1 MKDTAS
7 SCMVVATLIATVM
20 FAAAFSV
27 PGGNDD
33 DTGRPIFL
41 TKKSFLVFAISDA
54 LALFSSATSILIFL
68 SILTSRYA
76 EEDFLESLPNRLI
89 IGLATLFISVAT
101 MMIAFCATLFIV
113 LGPELVWVANPM
125 ALVACVPSQG
135 RKPNSFLFPVSS
147 TPGNLPVTVF
157 LSGHLPI
164 SQLSGTGTKEDPRA
178 PRHAHFHGRRV
189 RRFSGDAPPPPA
201 SPAADQHPYLPGSPI
216 RALHVPLLGIFV
228 SVSPPNS
235 LSGEVPATFS
245 TPIPARAL
253 GSVLLPFWC
262 ENYLSW
268 SASVELWFMGQGYED
283 HLVTQE
289 ADIPEAYKTCFKFW
303 TQAKGLYTNDI
314 QRLYKVASAIVHL
327 SQQDLDLSTYIG
339 QIASLKEQFLTVMP
353 LTPDVGAQ
361 QTQLDKFFMVLTLI
375 GLRPDLEPIRDQI
388 LGSSSVPSLDD
399 VFARLLRI
407 SSTQT
412 LPSDSASDSS
422 VLVSQTTSRGGRS
435 GTRGRGQRPHCTYCN
450 KLGHTRDRC
459 YQLHG
464 RPPRTAH
471 MAQSSD
477 SPLPQPPSSSAS
489 QTSQASIASVAQPGN
504 ASACLTHT
512 SSLGPWILDSGASD
526 HLSGNKDL
534 FSSITTTSDLPTV
547 TLANGSQTVAKGI
560 GLALP
565 LPSLPL
571 TSVLYTPECPF
582 NLISISKIT
591 RTLNCSIT
599 FSDKFVTLQDRST
612 GKTIGIGRE
621 SQGLYHL
628 TSDSSPAVCIST
640 DAPLLIHNRLGHP
653 SLSKFQKMV
662 PRFST
667 LSSLPCESC
676 QLGKHTRVSFPKR
689 LNNRA
694 KSPFELVHTDVW
706 GPCRTAST
714 LGFQYFVTFIDDYSR
729 CTWLFL
735 MKNRAELFSIFQK
748 FYTEIQTQF
757 NISIRVLR
765 SDNAR
770 EYFSAQF
777 TSFMSHHGILH
788 QSSCAHTPQQ
798 NGVAERKNRHLVETA
813 RTLLLHS
820 HVPFRFWGDAVLTA
834 CYLINRMPSSVLHD
848 QIPHSLLFPDQPL
861 YFLPPRVFGC
871 TCFVHILTPG
881 QDKLS
886 AKAMKCLFLGYSRLQ
901 KGYRCYSLETH
912 RYFISADV
920 TFFEDSPFFSTTSES
935 LPVSEVLPIPIVSP
949 PDAMPPRPLQVYHRR
964 PRVVAPLPFLR
975 HLLTHFLSLRLHL
988 PRLCL
993 LLMTYPLLFGK
1004 AGDRQWWMKWL
1015 LCTLMALGNLVVLP
1029 SGKSTVGCR
1038 WVYAVKVGPDGQVD
1052 RLKARLVA
1060 KGYTQVYG
1068 SDYGDTFSPVAKIAS
1083 VRLLLSMAAMCSW
1096 PLYQLDIKNAFL
1108 HGDLARK
1115 FIWSNLLCIYLV
1127 VYVDDIV
1134 ITGSDQDGIQKLKQH
1149 LFTHFQTKDLGKL
1162 KYFLGIEIAQS
1173 SSGVVLSQR
1182 KTGEPLGDP
1191 GRYRRLVGKLNYLT
1205 ITRPDI
1211 SFPVSVVSQFLQS
1224 PCDSHWDA
1232 VIRILRYIKST
1243 PGQGVLYENR
1253 GHTQVVGYTDADW
1266 AGSPTDRRSTSGY
1279 CVFIGG
1285 NLISW
1290 KSKKQDV
1297 VARSSAE
1304 AEYRA
1309 MALATCELIW
1319 LRHLL
1324 QELRFGKDEQ
1334 MKLICDNQA
1343 ALHIASNPVFHE
1355 RTKHI
1360 EVDCHFIREKI
1371 ASGCVATSF
1380 VNSNDQLA
1388 DIFTKSL
1395 RGRAASNYVKGQ
1407 MLWMLM
1413 IRLFKG
1419 KLCFFIYDVCFLST
1433 TYLWPKSIVAHN
1445 FIQVIVEVPCKVR
1458 SQMGLGQC
1466 KKCYCKPTFDQ
1477 AKYVCANSNFIE
1489 EKVNMLISSKLKEN
1503 HNSIYSGRASN
1514 ILPMFLHNTLISGFI
1529 AAERELPVTD
1539 GVLPAFQGRGVGL
1552 YTMAADSSSVDVI
1565 LDFLRRNRFT
1575 RAEAALR
1582 SELGN
1587 RPDLNGFLQKLTLEE
1602 KADSGNVAGVEAANG
1617 DGSQA
1622 QGSGSKELVIV
1633 KEIECGERNKPP
1645 SGDATNM
1652 RSDKNF
1658 AFSKGSEDTVLDLYT
1673 WKFNADPYRNEGG
1686 SSGVSTKNNSN
1697 SNSVLELQV
1706 YEQSRYRIGELSDA
1720 VASKDAKSGEEE
1732 IGFSGEKRGSWV
1744 GSSSEKDGKRKAE
1757 MGGIRAAIKEQV
1769 DEVGRALYFGKSQG
1783 SSELKTISS
1792 LNFPLVLECQK
1803 EELPRLPPV
1812 KLKSEE
1818 KPLNISWEEK
1828 FEHEGCIS
1836 NGDAYVVVGGKR
1848 TAGGSWLSVSQ
1859 GIAED
1864 TSDLVSGFAT
1874 VGDGLSESIDYPNEY
1889 WDSDEYDD
1897 DDDVGYMRQPIEDE
1911 TWFLAHEIDYPS
1923 DNEKGTGHGSV
1934 PDPQERGPT
1943 KDEDDDQSF
1952 AEEDSYFSG
1961 EQYFPAKHVA
1971 PVSASDD
1978 PIGLSVTEMDLSLRQ
1993 MNLSML
1999 RDGKV
2004 MNDCGRPRLDD
2015 NCMDDDQHGSVRS
2028 IGVGINSDAADIGSE
2043 VKNHPDGGFSF
2054 PPPLRDGQLVQASSS
2069 KSLWSNNCNA
2079 PTSDETDDC
2088 LNALMRNA
2096 DMLASW
2102 RRKSSDSSPV
2112 KSSKDEIMLM
2122 LLDQRTLLPST
2133 LSNYGYNERGHV
2145 KKEEDEKTGGA
2156 REEDPGVSLED
2167 EEAAAVQEQVRQIKA
2182 QEEEFETFNLKIVHR
2197 KNRHVSPHLKNLLNY

>member
-1 MKDTAS
+1 MITSEK
-7 SCMVVATLIATVM
+7 
-20 FAAAFSV
+20 
-27 PGGNDD
+27 
-33 DTGRPIFL
+33 
-41 TKKSFLVFAISDA
+41 LV
-54 LALFSSATSILIFL
+54 
-68 SILTSRYA
+68 
-76 EEDFLESLPNRLI
+76 
-89 IGLATLFISVAT
+89 
-101 MMIAFCATLFIV
+101 
-113 LGPELVWVANPM
+113 
-125 ALVACVPSQG
+125 
-135 RKPNSFLFPVSS
+135 
-147 TPGNLPVTVF
+147 
-157 LSGHLPI
+157 
-164 SQLSGTGTKEDPRA
+164 
-178 PRHAHFHGRRV
+178 
-189 RRFSGDAPPPPA
+189 
-201 SPAADQHPYLPGSPI
+201 GS
-216 RALHVPLLGIFV
+216 
-228 SVSPPNS
+228 
-235 LSGEVPATFS
+235 
-245 TPIPARAL
+245 
-253 GSVLLPFWC
+253 

-283 HLVTQE
+283 HLITQE
-289 ADIPEAYKTCFKFW
+289 TDIPE
-303 TQAKGLYTNDI
+303 AKGLYTNDI

-361 QTQLDKFFMVLTLI
+361 QTQLT
-375 GLRPDLEPIRDQI
+375 
-388 LGSSSVPSLDD
+388 SSSCSVLDD

-435 GTRGRGQRPHCTYCN
+435 GTRASELLRI
-450 KLGHTRDRC
+450 
-459 YQLHG
+459 
-464 RPPRTAH
+464 
-471 MAQSSD
+471 SD
-477 SPLPQPPSSSAS
+477 ISGFY
-489 QTSQASIASVAQPGN
+489 ASIAQPGN

-547 TLANGSQTVAKGI
+547 TVANGSQLWLK
-560 GLALP
+560 
-565 LPSLPL
+565 
-571 TSVLYTPECPF
+571 
-582 NLISISKIT
+582 
-591 RTLNCSIT
+591 
-599 FSDKFVTLQDRST
+599 DRST

-735 MKNRAELFSIFQK
+735 MKNQAELFSIFQK

-813 RTLLLHS
+813 RTLLLHN

-949 PDAMPPRPLQVYHRR
+949 PDAMPPRPFSTHEALSHPGWRQAMVDEMAALHSNGTWI
-964 PRVVAPLPFLR
+964 
-975 HLLTHFLSLRLHL
+975 LLF
-988 PRLCL
+988 
-993 LLMTYPLLFGK
+993 YPLVNL
-1004 AGDRQWWMKWL
+1004 Q
-1015 LCTLMALGNLVVLP
+1015 LVV
-1029 SGKSTVGCR
+1029 VGSM
-1038 WVYAVKVGPDGQVD
+1038 Q
-1052 RLKARLVA
+1052 L
-1060 KGYTQVYG
+1060 
-1068 SDYGDTFSPVAKIAS
+1068 
-1083 VRLLLSMAAMCSW
+1083 RLLLSMAAMCSW
-1096 PLYQLDIKNAFL
+1096 PLYQLDIKNVFL
-1108 HGDLARK
+1108 HGDLAEEVYMEQPPV
-1115 FIWSNLLCIYLV
+1115 YLSG

-1182 KTGEPLGDP
+1182 KYALDILEETGEPLGDP

-1224 PCDSHWDA
+1224 PCDSHWDV

-1334 MKLICDNQA
+1334 MKLICDNQPHYI
-1343 ALHIASNPVFHE
+1343 LHPIQ
-1355 RTKHI
+1355 
-1360 EVDCHFIREKI
+1360 
-1371 ASGCVATSF
+1371 SF
-1380 VNSNDQLA
+1380 M
-1388 DIFTKSL
+1388 
-1395 RGRAASNYVKGQ
+1395 KG
-1407 MLWMLM
+1407 
-1413 IRLFKG
+1413 
-1419 KLCFFIYDVCFLST
+1419 
-1433 TYLWPKSIVAHN
+1433 PSI
-1445 FIQVIVEVPCKVR
+1445 
-1458 SQMGLGQC
+1458 L
-1466 KKCYCKPTFDQ
+1466 
-1477 AKYVCANSNFIE
+1477 
-1489 EKVNMLISSKLKEN
+1489 
-1503 HNSIYSGRASN
+1503 
-1514 ILPMFLHNTLISGFI
+1514 
-1529 AAERELPVTD
+1529 
-1539 GVLPAFQGRGVGL
+1539 
-1552 YTMAADSSSVDVI
+1552 
-1565 LDFLRRNRFT
+1565 
-1575 RAEAALR
+1575 
-1582 SELGN
+1582 
-1587 RPDLNGFLQKLTLEE
+1587 KLTVISLE
-1602 KADSGNVAGVEAANG
+1602 
-1617 DGSQA
+1617 
-1622 QGSGSKELVIV
+1622 
-1633 KEIECGERNKPP
+1633 R
-1645 SGDATNM
+1645 
-1652 RSDKNF
+1652 RSHQD
-1658 AFSKGSEDTVLDLYT
+1658 VL
-1673 WKFNADPYRNEGG
+1673 
-1686 SSGVSTKNNSN
+1686 
-1697 SNSVLELQV
+1697 LQV
-1706 YEQSRYRIGELSDA
+1706 LS
-1720 VASKDAKSGEEE
+1720 
-1732 IGFSGEKRGSWV
+1732 I
-1744 GSSSEKDGKRKAE
+1744 
-1757 MGGIRAAIKEQV
+1757 
-1769 DEVGRALYFGKSQG
+1769 
-1783 SSELKTISS
+1783 
-1792 LNFPLVLECQK
+1792 
-1803 EELPRLPPV
+1803 
-1812 KLKSEE
+1812 
-1818 KPLNISWEEK
+1818 
-1828 FEHEGCIS
+1828 
-1836 NGDAYVVVGGKR
+1836 
-1848 TAGGSWLSVSQ
+1848 
-1859 GIAED
+1859 
-1864 TSDLVSGFAT
+1864 
-1874 VGDGLSESIDYPNEY
+1874 
-1889 WDSDEYDD
+1889 
-1897 DDDVGYMRQPIEDE
+1897 
-1911 TWFLAHEIDYPS
+1911 
-1923 DNEKGTGHGSV
+1923 
-1934 PDPQERGPT
+1934 
-1943 KDEDDDQSF
+1943 
-1952 AEEDSYFSG
+1952 
-1961 EQYFPAKHVA
+1961 
-1971 PVSASDD
+1971 
-1978 PIGLSVTEMDLSLRQ
+1978 Q
-1993 MNLSML
+1993 M
-1999 RDGKV
+1999 
-2004 MNDCGRPRLDD
+2004 
-2015 NCMDDDQHGSVRS
+2015 
-2028 IGVGINSDAADIGSE
+2028 IN
-2043 VKNHPDGGFSF
+2043 
-2054 PPPLRDGQLVQASSS
+2054 
-2069 KSLWSNNCNA
+2069 
-2079 PTSDETDDC
+2079 
-2088 LNALMRNA
+2088 
-2096 DMLASW
+2096 
-2102 RRKSSDSSPV
+2102 
-2112 KSSKDEIMLM
+2112 
-2122 LLDQRTLLPST
+2122 
-2133 LSNYGYNERGHV
+2133 
-2145 KKEEDEKTGGA
+2145 
-2156 REEDPGVSLED
+2156 
-2167 EEAAAVQEQVRQIKA
+2167 
-2182 QEEEFETFNLKIVHR
+2182 
-2197 KNRHVSPHLKNLLNY
+2197 

>member
-1 MKDTAS
+1 MTTKNQIFT
-7 SCMVVATLIATVM
+7 
-20 FAAAFSV
+20 SV
-27 PGGNDD
+27 
-33 DTGRPIFL
+33 
-41 TKKSFLVFAISDA
+41 
-54 LALFSSATSILIFL
+54 
-68 SILTSRYA
+68 
-76 EEDFLESLPNRLI
+76 
-89 IGLATLFISVAT
+89 
-101 MMIAFCATLFIV
+101 
-113 LGPELVWVANPM
+113 
-125 ALVACVPSQG
+125 
-135 RKPNSFLFPVSS
+135 
-147 TPGNLPVTVF
+147 
-157 LSGHLPI
+157 LSG
-164 SQLSGTGTKEDPRA
+164 
-178 PRHAHFHGRRV
+178 
-189 RRFSGDAPPPPA
+189 
-201 SPAADQHPYLPGSPI
+201 SPLITSEKLVGS
-216 RALHVPLLGIFV
+216 
-228 SVSPPNS
+228 
-235 LSGEVPATFS
+235 
-245 TPIPARAL
+245 
-253 GSVLLPFWC
+253 

-289 ADIPEAYKTCFKFW
+289 ADIPEVDRVQWRKIDAQLCSVLWQSVDPRILLHLRAYKTCFKFW

-339 QIASLKEQFLTVMP
+339 QIASLKEEFLTVMP

-412 LPSDSASDSS
+412 LPSDSTSDSS

-964 PRVVAPLPFLR
+964 PRVVAPLPFPEAPADSLPIPSASPAPALPSPNDLPIAVR
-975 HLLTHFLSLRLHL
+975 KGTRSTRNPHPIYNFLSYHRLSSPYSAFVSAISSVSL
-988 PRLCL
+988 PKSTHEALSH
-993 LLMTYPLLFGK
+993 PGW
-1004 AGDRQWWMKWL
+1004 RQAMVDE
-1015 LCTLMALGNLVVLP
+1015 MAALHSNGTWDLVVLP

-1108 HGDLARK
+1108 HGDLAEEVYMEQPPGFVAQGESGLVCRLRRSLYGLK
-1115 FIWSNLLCIYLV
+1115 QSPRAWFSRFSSVVQEFGMLRSTADHSVFYHHNSLGQCIYLV

-1182 KTGEPLGDP
+1182 KYALDILEETGMLDCKPVDTPMDPNVKLVPGQGEPLGDP

-1371 ASGCVATSF
+1371 ASGCVATSY

-1395 RGRAASNYVKGQ
+1395 RGPRIKYICN
-1407 MLWMLM
+1407 
-1413 IRLFKG
+1413 
-1419 KLCFFIYDVCFLST
+1419 KLGAYDV
-1433 TYLWPKSIVAHN
+1433 YA
-1445 FIQVIVEVPCKVR
+1445 
-1458 SQMGLGQC
+1458 
-1466 KKCYCKPTFDQ
+1466 
-1477 AKYVCANSNFIE
+1477 
-1489 EKVNMLISSKLKEN
+1489 
-1503 HNSIYSGRASN
+1503 
-1514 ILPMFLHNTLISGFI
+1514 
-1529 AAERELPVTD
+1529 
-1539 GVLPAFQGRGVGL
+1539 PA
-1552 YTMAADSSSVDVI
+1552 
-1565 LDFLRRNRFT
+1565 
-1575 RAEAALR
+1575 
-1582 SELGN
+1582 
-1587 RPDLNGFLQKLTLEE
+1587 
-1602 KADSGNVAGVEAANG
+1602 
-1617 DGSQA
+1617 
-1622 QGSGSKELVIV
+1622 
-1633 KEIECGERNKPP
+1633 
-1645 SGDATNM
+1645 
-1652 RSDKNF
+1652 
-1658 AFSKGSEDTVLDLYT
+1658 
-1673 WKFNADPYRNEGG
+1673 
-1686 SSGVSTKNNSN
+1686 
-1697 SNSVLELQV
+1697 
-1706 YEQSRYRIGELSDA
+1706 
-1720 VASKDAKSGEEE
+1720 
-1732 IGFSGEKRGSWV
+1732 
-1744 GSSSEKDGKRKAE
+1744 
-1757 MGGIRAAIKEQV
+1757 
-1769 DEVGRALYFGKSQG
+1769 
-1783 SSELKTISS
+1783 
-1792 LNFPLVLECQK
+1792 
-1803 EELPRLPPV
+1803 
-1812 KLKSEE
+1812 
-1818 KPLNISWEEK
+1818 
-1828 FEHEGCIS
+1828 
-1836 NGDAYVVVGGKR
+1836 
-1848 TAGGSWLSVSQ
+1848 
-1859 GIAED
+1859 
-1864 TSDLVSGFAT
+1864 
-1874 VGDGLSESIDYPNEY
+1874 
-1889 WDSDEYDD
+1889 
-1897 DDDVGYMRQPIEDE
+1897 
-1911 TWFLAHEIDYPS
+1911 
-1923 DNEKGTGHGSV
+1923 
-1934 PDPQERGPT
+1934 
-1943 KDEDDDQSF
+1943 
-1952 AEEDSYFSG
+1952 
-1961 EQYFPAKHVA
+1961 
-1971 PVSASDD
+1971 
-1978 PIGLSVTEMDLSLRQ
+1978 
-1993 MNLSML
+1993 
-1999 RDGKV
+1999 
-2004 MNDCGRPRLDD
+2004 
-2015 NCMDDDQHGSVRS
+2015 
-2028 IGVGINSDAADIGSE
+2028 
-2043 VKNHPDGGFSF
+2043 
-2054 PPPLRDGQLVQASSS
+2054 
-2069 KSLWSNNCNA
+2069 
-2079 PTSDETDDC
+2079 
-2088 LNALMRNA
+2088 
-2096 DMLASW
+2096 
-2102 RRKSSDSSPV
+2102 
-2112 KSSKDEIMLM
+2112 
-2122 LLDQRTLLPST
+2122 
-2133 LSNYGYNERGHV
+2133 
-2145 KKEEDEKTGGA
+2145 
-2156 REEDPGVSLED
+2156 
-2167 EEAAAVQEQVRQIKA
+2167 
-2182 QEEEFETFNLKIVHR
+2182 
-2197 KNRHVSPHLKNLLNY
+2197 

>member
-1 MKDTAS
+1 MITSEK
-7 SCMVVATLIATVM
+7 
-20 FAAAFSV
+20 
-27 PGGNDD
+27 
-33 DTGRPIFL
+33 
-41 TKKSFLVFAISDA
+41 LV
-54 LALFSSATSILIFL
+54 
-68 SILTSRYA
+68 
-76 EEDFLESLPNRLI
+76 
-89 IGLATLFISVAT
+89 
-101 MMIAFCATLFIV
+101 
-113 LGPELVWVANPM
+113 
-125 ALVACVPSQG
+125 
-135 RKPNSFLFPVSS
+135 
-147 TPGNLPVTVF
+147 
-157 LSGHLPI
+157 
-164 SQLSGTGTKEDPRA
+164 
-178 PRHAHFHGRRV
+178 
-189 RRFSGDAPPPPA
+189 
-201 SPAADQHPYLPGSPI
+201 GS
-216 RALHVPLLGIFV
+216 
-228 SVSPPNS
+228 
-235 LSGEVPATFS
+235 
-245 TPIPARAL
+245 
-253 GSVLLPFWC
+253 

-289 ADIPEAYKTCFKFW
+289 ADIPEVDRVQWRKIDAQLCSVLWQSVDPRILLHLQAYKTCFKFW

-422 VLVSQTTSRGGRS
+422 VLVSQTTSQGGRS

-964 PRVVAPLPFLR
+964 PRVVAPLPFPEAPADSLPIPSASPAPALPSPNDLPIAVR
-975 HLLTHFLSLRLHL
+975 KGTRSTRNPHPIYNFLSYHRLSSPYSAFVSAISSVSL
-988 PRLCL
+988 PKSTHEALSH
-993 LLMTYPLLFGK
+993 PGW
-1004 AGDRQWWMKWL
+1004 RQAMVDE
-1015 LCTLMALGNLVVLP
+1015 MAALHSNGTWDLVVLP

-1108 HGDLARK
+1108 HGDLAEEVYMEQPPGFVAQGESGLVCRLRRSLYGLK
-1115 FIWSNLLCIYLV
+1115 QSPRAWFSRFSSVVQEFGMLRSTADHSVFYHHNSLGQCIYLV

-1182 KTGEPLGDP
+1182 KYALDILEETGMLDCKPVDTPMDPNVKLVPGQGEPLGDP

-1371 ASGCVATSF
+1371 ASGCIATSF

-1395 RGRAASNYVKGQ
+1395 RGPRIKYICN
-1407 MLWMLM
+1407 
-1413 IRLFKG
+1413 
-1419 KLCFFIYDVCFLST
+1419 KLGAYDV
-1433 TYLWPKSIVAHN
+1433 YA
-1445 FIQVIVEVPCKVR
+1445 
-1458 SQMGLGQC
+1458 
-1466 KKCYCKPTFDQ
+1466 
-1477 AKYVCANSNFIE
+1477 
-1489 EKVNMLISSKLKEN
+1489 
-1503 HNSIYSGRASN
+1503 
-1514 ILPMFLHNTLISGFI
+1514 
-1529 AAERELPVTD
+1529 
-1539 GVLPAFQGRGVGL
+1539 PA
-1552 YTMAADSSSVDVI
+1552 
-1565 LDFLRRNRFT
+1565 
-1575 RAEAALR
+1575 
-1582 SELGN
+1582 
-1587 RPDLNGFLQKLTLEE
+1587 
-1602 KADSGNVAGVEAANG
+1602 
-1617 DGSQA
+1617 
-1622 QGSGSKELVIV
+1622 
-1633 KEIECGERNKPP
+1633 
-1645 SGDATNM
+1645 
-1652 RSDKNF
+1652 
-1658 AFSKGSEDTVLDLYT
+1658 
-1673 WKFNADPYRNEGG
+1673 
-1686 SSGVSTKNNSN
+1686 
-1697 SNSVLELQV
+1697 
-1706 YEQSRYRIGELSDA
+1706 
-1720 VASKDAKSGEEE
+1720 
-1732 IGFSGEKRGSWV
+1732 
-1744 GSSSEKDGKRKAE
+1744 
-1757 MGGIRAAIKEQV
+1757 
-1769 DEVGRALYFGKSQG
+1769 
-1783 SSELKTISS
+1783 
-1792 LNFPLVLECQK
+1792 
-1803 EELPRLPPV
+1803 
-1812 KLKSEE
+1812 
-1818 KPLNISWEEK
+1818 
-1828 FEHEGCIS
+1828 
-1836 NGDAYVVVGGKR
+1836 
-1848 TAGGSWLSVSQ
+1848 
-1859 GIAED
+1859 
-1864 TSDLVSGFAT
+1864 
-1874 VGDGLSESIDYPNEY
+1874 
-1889 WDSDEYDD
+1889 
-1897 DDDVGYMRQPIEDE
+1897 
-1911 TWFLAHEIDYPS
+1911 
-1923 DNEKGTGHGSV
+1923 
-1934 PDPQERGPT
+1934 
-1943 KDEDDDQSF
+1943 
-1952 AEEDSYFSG
+1952 
-1961 EQYFPAKHVA
+1961 
-1971 PVSASDD
+1971 
-1978 PIGLSVTEMDLSLRQ
+1978 
-1993 MNLSML
+1993 
-1999 RDGKV
+1999 
-2004 MNDCGRPRLDD
+2004 
-2015 NCMDDDQHGSVRS
+2015 
-2028 IGVGINSDAADIGSE
+2028 
-2043 VKNHPDGGFSF
+2043 
-2054 PPPLRDGQLVQASSS
+2054 
-2069 KSLWSNNCNA
+2069 
-2079 PTSDETDDC
+2079 
-2088 LNALMRNA
+2088 
-2096 DMLASW
+2096 
-2102 RRKSSDSSPV
+2102 
-2112 KSSKDEIMLM
+2112 
-2122 LLDQRTLLPST
+2122 
-2133 LSNYGYNERGHV
+2133 
-2145 KKEEDEKTGGA
+2145 
-2156 REEDPGVSLED
+2156 
-2167 EEAAAVQEQVRQIKA
+2167 
-2182 QEEEFETFNLKIVHR
+2182 
-2197 KNRHVSPHLKNLLNY
+2197 

>member
-1 MKDTAS
+1 MTTKNQIFT
-7 SCMVVATLIATVM
+7 
-20 FAAAFSV
+20 SV
-27 PGGNDD
+27 
-33 DTGRPIFL
+33 
-41 TKKSFLVFAISDA
+41 IS
-54 LALFSSATSILIFL
+54 
-68 SILTSRYA
+68 
-76 EEDFLESLPNRLI
+76 
-89 IGLATLFISVAT
+89 
-101 MMIAFCATLFIV
+101 
-113 LGPELVWVANPM
+113 
-125 ALVACVPSQG
+125 
-135 RKPNSFLFPVSS
+135 
-147 TPGNLPVTVF
+147 
-157 LSGHLPI
+157 
-164 SQLSGTGTKEDPRA
+164 
-178 PRHAHFHGRRV
+178 
-189 RRFSGDAPPPPA
+189 
-201 SPAADQHPYLPGSPI
+201 GSPMI
-216 RALHVPLLGIFV
+216 TSEKLV
-228 SVSPPNS
+228 
-235 LSGEVPATFS
+235 
-245 TPIPARAL
+245 
-253 GSVLLPFWC
+253 GS

-289 ADIPEAYKTCFKFW
+289 ADIPEVDRVQWRKIDAQLCSVLWQSVDPRILLHLQAYKTCFKFW

-412 LPSDSASDSS
+412 LTSDSASDSS

-435 GTRGRGQRPHCTYCN
+435 GTRGRGQRPQCTYCN

-477 SPLPQPPSSSAS
+477 SLLPQPPSSSAS

-949 PDAMPPRPLQVYHRR
+949 PEAMPPRPLQVYHRR
-964 PRVVAPLPFLR
+964 PRVVAPLPFPEAPADSLPIPSASPAPALPSPNDLPIAVR
-975 HLLTHFLSLRLHL
+975 KGTRSTRNPHPIYNFLSYHRLSSPYSAFVSAISSVSL
-988 PRLCL
+988 PKSTHEALSH
-993 LLMTYPLLFGK
+993 PGW
-1004 AGDRQWWMKWL
+1004 RQAMVDE
-1015 LCTLMALGNLVVLP
+1015 MAALHSNGTWDLVVLP
-1029 SGKSTVGCR
+1029 PGKSTVGCR

-1108 HGDLARK
+1108 HGDLAEEVYMEQPPGFVAQGESGLVCRLRRSLYGLK
-1115 FIWSNLLCIYLV
+1115 QSPRAWFSRFSSVVQEFGMLRSTADHSVFYHHNSLGQCIYLV

-1182 KTGEPLGDP
+1182 KYALDILEETGMLDCKPVDTPMDPNVKLVPGQGEPLGDP

-1395 RGRAASNYVKGQ
+1395 RGPRIKYICN
-1407 MLWMLM
+1407 
-1413 IRLFKG
+1413 
-1419 KLCFFIYDVCFLST
+1419 KLGPYDV
-1433 TYLWPKSIVAHN
+1433 YA
-1445 FIQVIVEVPCKVR
+1445 
-1458 SQMGLGQC
+1458 
-1466 KKCYCKPTFDQ
+1466 
-1477 AKYVCANSNFIE
+1477 
-1489 EKVNMLISSKLKEN
+1489 
-1503 HNSIYSGRASN
+1503 
-1514 ILPMFLHNTLISGFI
+1514 
-1529 AAERELPVTD
+1529 
-1539 GVLPAFQGRGVGL
+1539 PA
-1552 YTMAADSSSVDVI
+1552 
-1565 LDFLRRNRFT
+1565 
-1575 RAEAALR
+1575 
-1582 SELGN
+1582 
-1587 RPDLNGFLQKLTLEE
+1587 
-1602 KADSGNVAGVEAANG
+1602 
-1617 DGSQA
+1617 
-1622 QGSGSKELVIV
+1622 
-1633 KEIECGERNKPP
+1633 
-1645 SGDATNM
+1645 
-1652 RSDKNF
+1652 
-1658 AFSKGSEDTVLDLYT
+1658 
-1673 WKFNADPYRNEGG
+1673 
-1686 SSGVSTKNNSN
+1686 
-1697 SNSVLELQV
+1697 
-1706 YEQSRYRIGELSDA
+1706 
-1720 VASKDAKSGEEE
+1720 
-1732 IGFSGEKRGSWV
+1732 
-1744 GSSSEKDGKRKAE
+1744 
-1757 MGGIRAAIKEQV
+1757 
-1769 DEVGRALYFGKSQG
+1769 
-1783 SSELKTISS
+1783 
-1792 LNFPLVLECQK
+1792 
-1803 EELPRLPPV
+1803 
-1812 KLKSEE
+1812 
-1818 KPLNISWEEK
+1818 
-1828 FEHEGCIS
+1828 
-1836 NGDAYVVVGGKR
+1836 
-1848 TAGGSWLSVSQ
+1848 
-1859 GIAED
+1859 
-1864 TSDLVSGFAT
+1864 
-1874 VGDGLSESIDYPNEY
+1874 
-1889 WDSDEYDD
+1889 
-1897 DDDVGYMRQPIEDE
+1897 
-1911 TWFLAHEIDYPS
+1911 
-1923 DNEKGTGHGSV
+1923 
-1934 PDPQERGPT
+1934 
-1943 KDEDDDQSF
+1943 
-1952 AEEDSYFSG
+1952 
-1961 EQYFPAKHVA
+1961 
-1971 PVSASDD
+1971 
-1978 PIGLSVTEMDLSLRQ
+1978 
-1993 MNLSML
+1993 
-1999 RDGKV
+1999 
-2004 MNDCGRPRLDD
+2004 
-2015 NCMDDDQHGSVRS
+2015 
-2028 IGVGINSDAADIGSE
+2028 
-2043 VKNHPDGGFSF
+2043 
-2054 PPPLRDGQLVQASSS
+2054 
-2069 KSLWSNNCNA
+2069 
-2079 PTSDETDDC
+2079 
-2088 LNALMRNA
+2088 
-2096 DMLASW
+2096 
-2102 RRKSSDSSPV
+2102 
-2112 KSSKDEIMLM
+2112 
-2122 LLDQRTLLPST
+2122 
-2133 LSNYGYNERGHV
+2133 
-2145 KKEEDEKTGGA
+2145 
-2156 REEDPGVSLED
+2156 
-2167 EEAAAVQEQVRQIKA
+2167 
-2182 QEEEFETFNLKIVHR
+2182 
-2197 KNRHVSPHLKNLLNY
+2197 

>member
-1 MKDTAS
+1 MTTKNQIFT
-7 SCMVVATLIATVM
+7 
-20 FAAAFSV
+20 SV
-27 PGGNDD
+27 
-33 DTGRPIFL
+33 
-41 TKKSFLVFAISDA
+41 IS
-54 LALFSSATSILIFL
+54 
-68 SILTSRYA
+68 
-76 EEDFLESLPNRLI
+76 
-89 IGLATLFISVAT
+89 
-101 MMIAFCATLFIV
+101 
-113 LGPELVWVANPM
+113 
-125 ALVACVPSQG
+125 
-135 RKPNSFLFPVSS
+135 
-147 TPGNLPVTVF
+147 
-157 LSGHLPI
+157 
-164 SQLSGTGTKEDPRA
+164 
-178 PRHAHFHGRRV
+178 
-189 RRFSGDAPPPPA
+189 
-201 SPAADQHPYLPGSPI
+201 GSPMI
-216 RALHVPLLGIFV
+216 TSEKLV
-228 SVSPPNS
+228 
-235 LSGEVPATFS
+235 
-245 TPIPARAL
+245 
-253 GSVLLPFWC
+253 GS

-283 HLVTQE
+283 HLVSQE
-289 ADIPEAYKTCFKFW
+289 ADIPEVDRVQWRKIDAQLCSVLWQSVDPRILLHLQAYKTCFKFW

-388 LGSSSVPSLDD
+388 L
-399 VFARLLRI
+399 
-407 SSTQT
+407 T

-571 TSVLYTPECPF
+571 TS
-582 NLISISKIT
+582 
-591 RTLNCSIT
+591 
-599 FSDKFVTLQDRST
+599 DRST

-949 PDAMPPRPLQVYHRR
+949 PDAMPLDHFRFII
-964 PRVVAPLPFLR
+964 VALVSLLLSLFLR

-1004 AGDRQWWMKWL
+1004 STHEALSHPGWRQAMVDE
-1015 LCTLMALGNLVVLP
+1015 MAALHSNGTWDLVVLP

-1038 WVYAVKVGPDGQVD
+1038 WVYAVKVGPDGQ
-1052 RLKARLVA
+1052 
-1060 KGYTQVYG
+1060 
-1068 SDYGDTFSPVAKIAS
+1068 IAS

-1108 HGDLARK
+1108 HGDLAEEVYMEQPPGFVAQGESGLVCRLRRSLYGLK
-1115 FIWSNLLCIYLV
+1115 QSPRAWFSRFSSVVQEFGMLRSTADHSVFYHHNSLGQCIYLV

-1182 KTGEPLGDP
+1182 KYALDILEETGMLDCKPVDTPMDPNVKLVPGQGEPLGDP

-1395 RGRAASNYVKGQ
+1395 RGPRIKYICN
-1407 MLWMLM
+1407 
-1413 IRLFKG
+1413 
-1419 KLCFFIYDVCFLST
+1419 KLGAYDV
-1433 TYLWPKSIVAHN
+1433 YA
-1445 FIQVIVEVPCKVR
+1445 
-1458 SQMGLGQC
+1458 
-1466 KKCYCKPTFDQ
+1466 
-1477 AKYVCANSNFIE
+1477 
-1489 EKVNMLISSKLKEN
+1489 
-1503 HNSIYSGRASN
+1503 
-1514 ILPMFLHNTLISGFI
+1514 
-1529 AAERELPVTD
+1529 
-1539 GVLPAFQGRGVGL
+1539 PA
-1552 YTMAADSSSVDVI
+1552 
-1565 LDFLRRNRFT
+1565 
-1575 RAEAALR
+1575 
-1582 SELGN
+1582 
-1587 RPDLNGFLQKLTLEE
+1587 
-1602 KADSGNVAGVEAANG
+1602 
-1617 DGSQA
+1617 
-1622 QGSGSKELVIV
+1622 
-1633 KEIECGERNKPP
+1633 
-1645 SGDATNM
+1645 
-1652 RSDKNF
+1652 
-1658 AFSKGSEDTVLDLYT
+1658 
-1673 WKFNADPYRNEGG
+1673 
-1686 SSGVSTKNNSN
+1686 
-1697 SNSVLELQV
+1697 
-1706 YEQSRYRIGELSDA
+1706 
-1720 VASKDAKSGEEE
+1720 
-1732 IGFSGEKRGSWV
+1732 
-1744 GSSSEKDGKRKAE
+1744 
-1757 MGGIRAAIKEQV
+1757 
-1769 DEVGRALYFGKSQG
+1769 
-1783 SSELKTISS
+1783 
-1792 LNFPLVLECQK
+1792 
-1803 EELPRLPPV
+1803 
-1812 KLKSEE
+1812 
-1818 KPLNISWEEK
+1818 
-1828 FEHEGCIS
+1828 
-1836 NGDAYVVVGGKR
+1836 
-1848 TAGGSWLSVSQ
+1848 
-1859 GIAED
+1859 
-1864 TSDLVSGFAT
+1864 
-1874 VGDGLSESIDYPNEY
+1874 
-1889 WDSDEYDD
+1889 
-1897 DDDVGYMRQPIEDE
+1897 
-1911 TWFLAHEIDYPS
+1911 
-1923 DNEKGTGHGSV
+1923 
-1934 PDPQERGPT
+1934 
-1943 KDEDDDQSF
+1943 
-1952 AEEDSYFSG
+1952 
-1961 EQYFPAKHVA
+1961 
-1971 PVSASDD
+1971 
-1978 PIGLSVTEMDLSLRQ
+1978 
-1993 MNLSML
+1993 
-1999 RDGKV
+1999 
-2004 MNDCGRPRLDD
+2004 
-2015 NCMDDDQHGSVRS
+2015 
-2028 IGVGINSDAADIGSE
+2028 
-2043 VKNHPDGGFSF
+2043 
-2054 PPPLRDGQLVQASSS
+2054 
-2069 KSLWSNNCNA
+2069 
-2079 PTSDETDDC
+2079 
-2088 LNALMRNA
+2088 
-2096 DMLASW
+2096 
-2102 RRKSSDSSPV
+2102 
-2112 KSSKDEIMLM
+2112 
-2122 LLDQRTLLPST
+2122 
-2133 LSNYGYNERGHV
+2133 
-2145 KKEEDEKTGGA
+2145 
-2156 REEDPGVSLED
+2156 
-2167 EEAAAVQEQVRQIKA
+2167 
-2182 QEEEFETFNLKIVHR
+2182 
-2197 KNRHVSPHLKNLLNY
+2197 

>member
-1 MKDTAS
+1 MTTKNQIFT
-7 SCMVVATLIATVM
+7 
-20 FAAAFSV
+20 SV
-27 PGGNDD
+27 IWISYDYSE
-33 DTGRPIFL
+33 
-41 TKKSFLVFAISDA
+41 KLV
-54 LALFSSATSILIFL
+54 
-68 SILTSRYA
+68 
-76 EEDFLESLPNRLI
+76 
-89 IGLATLFISVAT
+89 
-101 MMIAFCATLFIV
+101 
-113 LGPELVWVANPM
+113 
-125 ALVACVPSQG
+125 
-135 RKPNSFLFPVSS
+135 
-147 TPGNLPVTVF
+147 
-157 LSGHLPI
+157 
-164 SQLSGTGTKEDPRA
+164 
-178 PRHAHFHGRRV
+178 
-189 RRFSGDAPPPPA
+189 
-201 SPAADQHPYLPGSPI
+201 GS
-216 RALHVPLLGIFV
+216 
-228 SVSPPNS
+228 
-235 LSGEVPATFS
+235 
-245 TPIPARAL
+245 
-253 GSVLLPFWC
+253 

-289 ADIPEAYKTCFKFW
+289 ADIPE
-303 TQAKGLYTNDI
+303 AKGLYTNDI

-949 PDAMPPRPLQVYHRR
+949 PDAMPLDHFRFII
-964 PRVVAPLPFLR
+964 VALVSLLLSLFLR

-1004 AGDRQWWMKWL
+1004 STHEALSHPGWRQAMVDE
-1015 LCTLMALGNLVVLP
+1015 MAALHSNGTWDLVVLP

-1068 SDYGDTFSPVAKIAS
+1068 SDYGDTFSLLP
-1083 VRLLLSMAAMCSW
+1083 RLLLSACFSPW
-1096 PLYQLDIKNAFL
+1096 LLCGESGLVCRLRRSLYGLKQSPRAWFSRFSSVVQEFGMLRSTADHSVFYHHNSL
-1108 HGDLARK
+1108 GQ
-1115 FIWSNLLCIYLV
+1115 CIYLV

-1182 KTGEPLGDP
+1182 KYALDILEETGMLDCKPVDTPMDPNVKLVPGQGEPLGDP

-1395 RGRAASNYVKGQ
+1395 RGPRIKYICN
-1407 MLWMLM
+1407 
-1413 IRLFKG
+1413 
-1419 KLCFFIYDVCFLST
+1419 KLGAYDV
-1433 TYLWPKSIVAHN
+1433 YA
-1445 FIQVIVEVPCKVR
+1445 
-1458 SQMGLGQC
+1458 
-1466 KKCYCKPTFDQ
+1466 
-1477 AKYVCANSNFIE
+1477 
-1489 EKVNMLISSKLKEN
+1489 
-1503 HNSIYSGRASN
+1503 
-1514 ILPMFLHNTLISGFI
+1514 
-1529 AAERELPVTD
+1529 
-1539 GVLPAFQGRGVGL
+1539 PA
-1552 YTMAADSSSVDVI
+1552 
-1565 LDFLRRNRFT
+1565 
-1575 RAEAALR
+1575 
-1582 SELGN
+1582 
-1587 RPDLNGFLQKLTLEE
+1587 
-1602 KADSGNVAGVEAANG
+1602 
-1617 DGSQA
+1617 
-1622 QGSGSKELVIV
+1622 
-1633 KEIECGERNKPP
+1633 
-1645 SGDATNM
+1645 
-1652 RSDKNF
+1652 
-1658 AFSKGSEDTVLDLYT
+1658 
-1673 WKFNADPYRNEGG
+1673 
-1686 SSGVSTKNNSN
+1686 
-1697 SNSVLELQV
+1697 
-1706 YEQSRYRIGELSDA
+1706 
-1720 VASKDAKSGEEE
+1720 
-1732 IGFSGEKRGSWV
+1732 
-1744 GSSSEKDGKRKAE
+1744 
-1757 MGGIRAAIKEQV
+1757 
-1769 DEVGRALYFGKSQG
+1769 
-1783 SSELKTISS
+1783 
-1792 LNFPLVLECQK
+1792 
-1803 EELPRLPPV
+1803 
-1812 KLKSEE
+1812 
-1818 KPLNISWEEK
+1818 
-1828 FEHEGCIS
+1828 
-1836 NGDAYVVVGGKR
+1836 
-1848 TAGGSWLSVSQ
+1848 
-1859 GIAED
+1859 
-1864 TSDLVSGFAT
+1864 
-1874 VGDGLSESIDYPNEY
+1874 
-1889 WDSDEYDD
+1889 
-1897 DDDVGYMRQPIEDE
+1897 
-1911 TWFLAHEIDYPS
+1911 
-1923 DNEKGTGHGSV
+1923 
-1934 PDPQERGPT
+1934 
-1943 KDEDDDQSF
+1943 
-1952 AEEDSYFSG
+1952 
-1961 EQYFPAKHVA
+1961 
-1971 PVSASDD
+1971 
-1978 PIGLSVTEMDLSLRQ
+1978 
-1993 MNLSML
+1993 
-1999 RDGKV
+1999 
-2004 MNDCGRPRLDD
+2004 
-2015 NCMDDDQHGSVRS
+2015 
-2028 IGVGINSDAADIGSE
+2028 
-2043 VKNHPDGGFSF
+2043 
-2054 PPPLRDGQLVQASSS
+2054 
-2069 KSLWSNNCNA
+2069 
-2079 PTSDETDDC
+2079 
-2088 LNALMRNA
+2088 
-2096 DMLASW
+2096 
-2102 RRKSSDSSPV
+2102 
-2112 KSSKDEIMLM
+2112 
-2122 LLDQRTLLPST
+2122 
-2133 LSNYGYNERGHV
+2133 
-2145 KKEEDEKTGGA
+2145 
-2156 REEDPGVSLED
+2156 
-2167 EEAAAVQEQVRQIKA
+2167 
-2182 QEEEFETFNLKIVHR
+2182 
-2197 KNRHVSPHLKNLLNY
+2197 

>member
-1 MKDTAS
+1 MKPLTAGEIFRRTFPATYFSDTDH
-7 SCMVVATLIATVM
+7 T
-20 FAAAFSV
+20 
-27 PGGNDD
+27 
-33 DTGRPIFL
+33 RR
-41 TKKSFLVFAISDA
+41 
-54 LALFSSATSILIFL
+54 SAWRRSPTFVK
-68 SILTSRYA
+68 A
-76 EEDFLESLPNRLI
+76 P
-89 IGLATLFISVAT
+89 A
-101 MMIAFCATLFIV
+101 
-113 LGPELVWVANPM
+113 P
-125 ALVACVPSQG
+125 
-135 RKPNSFLFPVSS
+135 
-147 TPGNLPVTVF
+147 
-157 LSGHLPI
+157 
-164 SQLSGTGTKEDPRA
+164 KEDPRA
-178 PRHAHFHGRRV
+178 GHAPFSGRRLNLTRRRV
-189 RRFSGDAPPPPA
+189 RAREAFSGDAPPPPA
-201 SPAADQHPYLPGSPI
+201 SPAPTASLPTWFSHPSPA
-216 RALHVPLLGIFV
+216 RTSFGDFCLRQP
-228 SVSPPNS
+228 SKQ
-235 LSGEVPATFS
+235 LSGEVPATFLSPNPCTCLGKCSS
-245 TPIPARAL
+245 TFLVVPRRDLRPSPFFGGATPQSEAVL
-253 GSVLLPFWC
+253 GLSSIQILNMTKNQIFTSVISGSPMITSEKLVGS

-289 ADIPEAYKTCFKFW
+289 ADIPEVDRVQWRKIDAQLCSVLWQSVDPRILLHLQAYKTCFKFW

-388 LGSSSVPSLDD
+388 L
-399 VFARLLRI
+399 
-407 SSTQT
+407 T
-412 LPSDSASDSS
+412 LPSDSASDSP

-547 TLANGSQTVAKGI
+547 TLANGSQTVAKG
-560 GLALP
+560 P
-565 LPSLPL
+565 
-571 TSVLYTPECPF
+571 
-582 NLISISKIT
+582 
-591 RTLNCSIT
+591 
-599 FSDKFVTLQDRST
+599 ST

-949 PDAMPPRPLQVYHRR
+949 PDAMPLDHFRFII
-964 PRVVAPLPFLR
+964 VALVSLLLSLFLR

-1004 AGDRQWWMKWL
+1004 STHEALSHPGWRQAMVDE
-1015 LCTLMALGNLVVLP
+1015 MAALHSNGTWDLVVLP

-1038 WVYAVKVGPDGQVD
+1038 WVYAVKVGPDGQ
-1052 RLKARLVA
+1052 
-1060 KGYTQVYG
+1060 
-1068 SDYGDTFSPVAKIAS
+1068 IAS

-1108 HGDLARK
+1108 HGDLAEEVYMEQPPGFVAQGESGLVCRLRRSLYGLK
-1115 FIWSNLLCIYLV
+1115 QSPRAWFSRFSSVVQEFGMLRSTADHSVFYHHNSLGQCIYLV

-1182 KTGEPLGDP
+1182 KYALDILEETGMLDCKLVPGQGEPLGDP

-1243 PGQGVLYENR
+1243 PGQGVLYKNR

-1395 RGRAASNYVKGQ
+1395 RGPRIKYICN
-1407 MLWMLM
+1407 
-1413 IRLFKG
+1413 
-1419 KLCFFIYDVCFLST
+1419 KLGAYDV
-1433 TYLWPKSIVAHN
+1433 YA
-1445 FIQVIVEVPCKVR
+1445 
-1458 SQMGLGQC
+1458 
-1466 KKCYCKPTFDQ
+1466 
-1477 AKYVCANSNFIE
+1477 
-1489 EKVNMLISSKLKEN
+1489 
-1503 HNSIYSGRASN
+1503 
-1514 ILPMFLHNTLISGFI
+1514 
-1529 AAERELPVTD
+1529 
-1539 GVLPAFQGRGVGL
+1539 PA
-1552 YTMAADSSSVDVI
+1552 
-1565 LDFLRRNRFT
+1565 
-1575 RAEAALR
+1575 
-1582 SELGN
+1582 
-1587 RPDLNGFLQKLTLEE
+1587 
-1602 KADSGNVAGVEAANG
+1602 
-1617 DGSQA
+1617 
-1622 QGSGSKELVIV
+1622 
-1633 KEIECGERNKPP
+1633 
-1645 SGDATNM
+1645 
-1652 RSDKNF
+1652 
-1658 AFSKGSEDTVLDLYT
+1658 
-1673 WKFNADPYRNEGG
+1673 
-1686 SSGVSTKNNSN
+1686 
-1697 SNSVLELQV
+1697 
-1706 YEQSRYRIGELSDA
+1706 
-1720 VASKDAKSGEEE
+1720 
-1732 IGFSGEKRGSWV
+1732 
-1744 GSSSEKDGKRKAE
+1744 
-1757 MGGIRAAIKEQV
+1757 
-1769 DEVGRALYFGKSQG
+1769 
-1783 SSELKTISS
+1783 
-1792 LNFPLVLECQK
+1792 
-1803 EELPRLPPV
+1803 
-1812 KLKSEE
+1812 
-1818 KPLNISWEEK
+1818 
-1828 FEHEGCIS
+1828 
-1836 NGDAYVVVGGKR
+1836 
-1848 TAGGSWLSVSQ
+1848 
-1859 GIAED
+1859 
-1864 TSDLVSGFAT
+1864 
-1874 VGDGLSESIDYPNEY
+1874 
-1889 WDSDEYDD
+1889 
-1897 DDDVGYMRQPIEDE
+1897 
-1911 TWFLAHEIDYPS
+1911 
-1923 DNEKGTGHGSV
+1923 
-1934 PDPQERGPT
+1934 
-1943 KDEDDDQSF
+1943 
-1952 AEEDSYFSG
+1952 
-1961 EQYFPAKHVA
+1961 
-1971 PVSASDD
+1971 
-1978 PIGLSVTEMDLSLRQ
+1978 
-1993 MNLSML
+1993 
-1999 RDGKV
+1999 
-2004 MNDCGRPRLDD
+2004 
-2015 NCMDDDQHGSVRS
+2015 
-2028 IGVGINSDAADIGSE
+2028 
-2043 VKNHPDGGFSF
+2043 
-2054 PPPLRDGQLVQASSS
+2054 
-2069 KSLWSNNCNA
+2069 
-2079 PTSDETDDC
+2079 
-2088 LNALMRNA
+2088 
-2096 DMLASW
+2096 
-2102 RRKSSDSSPV
+2102 
-2112 KSSKDEIMLM
+2112 
-2122 LLDQRTLLPST
+2122 
-2133 LSNYGYNERGHV
+2133 
-2145 KKEEDEKTGGA
+2145 
-2156 REEDPGVSLED
+2156 
-2167 EEAAAVQEQVRQIKA
+2167 
-2182 QEEEFETFNLKIVHR
+2182 
-2197 KNRHVSPHLKNLLNY
+2197 

>member
-1 MKDTAS
+1 
-7 SCMVVATLIATVM
+7 
-20 FAAAFSV
+20 
-27 PGGNDD
+27 
-33 DTGRPIFL
+33 
-41 TKKSFLVFAISDA
+41 
-54 LALFSSATSILIFL
+54 
-68 SILTSRYA
+68 
-76 EEDFLESLPNRLI
+76 
-89 IGLATLFISVAT
+89 
-101 MMIAFCATLFIV
+101 
-113 LGPELVWVANPM
+113 
-125 ALVACVPSQG
+125 
-135 RKPNSFLFPVSS
+135 
-147 TPGNLPVTVF
+147 
-157 LSGHLPI
+157 
-164 SQLSGTGTKEDPRA
+164 
-178 PRHAHFHGRRV
+178 
-189 RRFSGDAPPPPA
+189 
-201 SPAADQHPYLPGSPI
+201 
-216 RALHVPLLGIFV
+216 
-228 SVSPPNS
+228 
-235 LSGEVPATFS
+235 
-245 TPIPARAL
+245 
-253 GSVLLPFWC
+253 
-262 ENYLSW
+262 
-268 SASVELWFMGQGYED
+268 MGQGYED
-283 HLVTQE
+283 HLITQE
-289 ADIPEAYKTCFKFW
+289 ADIPEVDRVQWRKIDAQLCSVLWQSVDPRILLHLQAYKTCFKFW

-314 QRLYKVASAIVHL
+314 QRLYK
-327 SQQDLDLSTYIG
+327 
-339 QIASLKEQFLTVMP
+339 FLTVMP

-729 CTWLFL
+729 
-735 MKNRAELFSIFQK
+735 S
-748 FYTEIQTQF
+748 
-757 NISIRVLR
+757 
-765 SDNAR
+765 
-770 EYFSAQF
+770 QF

-813 RTLLLHS
+813 RTLLLHN

-912 RYFISADV
+912 
-920 TFFEDSPFFSTTSES
+920 
-935 LPVSEVLPIPIVSP
+935 LLPIPIVSP

-964 PRVVAPLPFLR
+964 PRVVAPLPFPEAPADSLPIPSASPAPALPSPNDLPIAVR
-975 HLLTHFLSLRLHL
+975 KGTRSTRNPHPIYNFLSYHRLSSPYSAFVSAISSVSL
-988 PRLCL
+988 PKSTHEALSH
-993 LLMTYPLLFGK
+993 PGW
-1004 AGDRQWWMKWL
+1004 RQAMVDE
-1015 LCTLMALGNLVVLP
+1015 MAALHSNGTWDLVVLP

-1108 HGDLARK
+1108 HGDLAEEVYMEQPPGFVAQGESGLVCRLRRSLYGLK
-1115 FIWSNLLCIYLV
+1115 QSPRAWFSRFSSVVQEFGMLRSTADHSVFYHHNSLGQCIYLV

-1182 KTGEPLGDP
+1182 KYALDILEETGMLDCKPVDTPMDPNVKLVPGQGEPLGDP

-1395 RGRAASNYVKGQ
+1395 RGPRIKYICN
-1407 MLWMLM
+1407 
-1413 IRLFKG
+1413 
-1419 KLCFFIYDVCFLST
+1419 KLGAYDV
-1433 TYLWPKSIVAHN
+1433 YA
-1445 FIQVIVEVPCKVR
+1445 
-1458 SQMGLGQC
+1458 
-1466 KKCYCKPTFDQ
+1466 
-1477 AKYVCANSNFIE
+1477 
-1489 EKVNMLISSKLKEN
+1489 
-1503 HNSIYSGRASN
+1503 
-1514 ILPMFLHNTLISGFI
+1514 
-1529 AAERELPVTD
+1529 
-1539 GVLPAFQGRGVGL
+1539 PA
-1552 YTMAADSSSVDVI
+1552 
-1565 LDFLRRNRFT
+1565 
-1575 RAEAALR
+1575 
-1582 SELGN
+1582 
-1587 RPDLNGFLQKLTLEE
+1587 
-1602 KADSGNVAGVEAANG
+1602 
-1617 DGSQA
+1617 
-1622 QGSGSKELVIV
+1622 
-1633 KEIECGERNKPP
+1633 
-1645 SGDATNM
+1645 
-1652 RSDKNF
+1652 
-1658 AFSKGSEDTVLDLYT
+1658 
-1673 WKFNADPYRNEGG
+1673 
-1686 SSGVSTKNNSN
+1686 
-1697 SNSVLELQV
+1697 
-1706 YEQSRYRIGELSDA
+1706 
-1720 VASKDAKSGEEE
+1720 
-1732 IGFSGEKRGSWV
+1732 
-1744 GSSSEKDGKRKAE
+1744 
-1757 MGGIRAAIKEQV
+1757 
-1769 DEVGRALYFGKSQG
+1769 
-1783 SSELKTISS
+1783 
-1792 LNFPLVLECQK
+1792 
-1803 EELPRLPPV
+1803 
-1812 KLKSEE
+1812 
-1818 KPLNISWEEK
+1818 
-1828 FEHEGCIS
+1828 
-1836 NGDAYVVVGGKR
+1836 
-1848 TAGGSWLSVSQ
+1848 
-1859 GIAED
+1859 
-1864 TSDLVSGFAT
+1864 
-1874 VGDGLSESIDYPNEY
+1874 
-1889 WDSDEYDD
+1889 
-1897 DDDVGYMRQPIEDE
+1897 
-1911 TWFLAHEIDYPS
+1911 
-1923 DNEKGTGHGSV
+1923 
-1934 PDPQERGPT
+1934 
-1943 KDEDDDQSF
+1943 
-1952 AEEDSYFSG
+1952 
-1961 EQYFPAKHVA
+1961 
-1971 PVSASDD
+1971 
-1978 PIGLSVTEMDLSLRQ
+1978 
-1993 MNLSML
+1993 
-1999 RDGKV
+1999 
-2004 MNDCGRPRLDD
+2004 
-2015 NCMDDDQHGSVRS
+2015 
-2028 IGVGINSDAADIGSE
+2028 
-2043 VKNHPDGGFSF
+2043 
-2054 PPPLRDGQLVQASSS
+2054 
-2069 KSLWSNNCNA
+2069 
-2079 PTSDETDDC
+2079 
-2088 LNALMRNA
+2088 
-2096 DMLASW
+2096 
-2102 RRKSSDSSPV
+2102 
-2112 KSSKDEIMLM
+2112 
-2122 LLDQRTLLPST
+2122 
-2133 LSNYGYNERGHV
+2133 
-2145 KKEEDEKTGGA
+2145 
-2156 REEDPGVSLED
+2156 
-2167 EEAAAVQEQVRQIKA
+2167 
-2182 QEEEFETFNLKIVHR
+2182 
-2197 KNRHVSPHLKNLLNY
+2197 